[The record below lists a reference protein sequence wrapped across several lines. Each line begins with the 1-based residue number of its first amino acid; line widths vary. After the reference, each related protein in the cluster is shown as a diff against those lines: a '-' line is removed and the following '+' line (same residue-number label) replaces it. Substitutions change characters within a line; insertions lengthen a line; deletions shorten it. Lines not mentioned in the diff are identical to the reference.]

1 MRTIFKIAW
10 RNIWRNKRRTFI
22 TAGSILF
29 AVLLSVVMMS
39 IQVGAWD
46 KMVDNVVNF
55 YFGYGQVHENGY
67 WDEQTIDKSFAW
79 SEELQSLPDDV
90 EDLESMTP
98 RLETFALGAY
108 ENLSYVVRL
117 VGISPEAEDNLT
129 DLSERLVS
137 GSYFADNDRSVV
149 VAEGVASKF
158 GITVGDTLVL
168 IGQGYR
174 GVNAA
179 GKYSISGVVKFGS
192 PDLNKVMVYLPLKEA
207 QIMHGAEGLIN
218 SIALNIPDREDV
230 PEVLDNLET
239 RLDTSAYEIM
249 SWEEMMPELLE
260 AREIDTA
267 GNIVILFI
275 LYVIITFGI
284 FGTIM
289 MMTKEREYEFG
300 VLISIGMQRAKLGII
315 VWIET
320 VILGLVGAISGIL
333 VSFPIVLYFNR
344 NPLDFTKMSEDMA
357 STYED
362 FGFEPV
368 FPAAIDP
375 GIFMN
380 QTIIVIVITTILAFY
395 PLMKIWRLK
404 PVQSMRA

>member
-67 WDEQTIDKSFAW
+67 WDEQTIDKSF
-79 SEELQSLPDDV
+79 SLTEELQALPGEV
-90 EDLESMTP
+90 EHLEGLTP

-117 VGISPEAEDNLT
+117 VGIAPEEEDALT
-129 DLSERLVS
+129 DLSARLID
-137 GSYFADNDRSVV
+137 GSYFSAEDRTVII
-149 VAEGVASKF
+149 AEGVASKF
-158 GITVGDTLVL
+158 DLAVGDTLVL
-168 IGQGYR
+168 IGQGFR

-179 GKYSISGVVKFGS
+179 GKYAISGIVKFGS

-207 QIMHGAEGLIN
+207 QIMHGAEGLVN
-218 SIALNIPDREDV
+218 SIALNIPDRADV
-230 PEVLDNLET
+230 PEVLSTLRM
-239 RLDTSAYEIM
+239 RLDTSTYEIM

-267 GNIVILFI
+267 GNVIILFI

-284 FGTIM
+284 FGTIL

-300 VLISIGMQRAKLGII
+300 VLTSIGMQRGMLGMI

-320 VILGLVGAISGIL
+320 VILGLVGALSGIL
-333 VSFPIVLYFNR
+333 VSLPIVIYFNK
-344 NPLDFTKMSEDMA
+344 NPLDFTQMSEDMA

-375 GIFMN
+375 GIFLN
-380 QTIIVIVITTILAFY
+380 QTIIVIMITTILALY
-395 PLMKIWRLK
+395 PLIKIWRLK